1 MTGQNQGQ
9 DPNQNQQQQGAEPPQ
24 GAQGTQGAQEPN
36 GSKNKGAEPPII
48 DSHGQPGINKERHD
62 REIAEKDA
70 KIAELEAQIGEM
82 TKTEEGRAQVMK
94 ELQDVRAELA
104 DERVSHALEMAG
116 CLNVKMAKSVLD
128 DYSGDVLKLK
138 EACPYLFQ
146 QKQEGSTGLPPK
158 GAPSTADERKKAAR
172 KAAGLE

>member
-82 TKTEEGRAQVMK
+82 TKTEEGRAQGLGRRLPIDGK
-94 ELQDVRAELA
+94 
-104 DERVSHALEMAG
+104 G
-116 CLNVKMAKSVLD
+116 
-128 DYSGDVLKLK
+128 
-138 EACPYLFQ
+138 
-146 QKQEGSTGLPPK
+146 GSRHGTG
-158 GAPSTADERKKAAR
+158 A
-172 KAAGLE
+172 